1 MDELD
6 IVLESYET
14 TSEIYRSDMENS
26 IVCESL
32 CLPAE
37 EGVVDAVK
45 KTVTAIYDK
54 FKRLVAAFKKWV
66 KSIIARI
73 KAFFR
78 KGKKKD
84 EPAPDTDSSDSKS
97 SEPPS
102 SVKVTQEDAKE
113 DVFKLQNI
121 IKQADAVETSLK
133 KASTGEVTPEEAKDL
148 NKQADDAAS
157 EMKEAKK
164 TMEVKYLIL
173 PANSESGNTKDTE
186 TDQSLE
192 ERHNN
197 YLKALNDSKDSKD
210 PTKPTASDFAGMNKV
225 VSEIASKDPFKL
237 GDADYKDR
245 GTTWQFISRCGE
257 IEAGGKKSFG
267 WINASVRELVRR
279 ILRVMDSENPN
290 YKSAQLMLSYM
301 QSRIPS
307 QLQKYINSNKNQ
319 VAKLKK
325 DLANYQKKPLDVDK
339 YKEYAGFAKAQG
351 IQVYTKEIFEGEPNM
366 QNLKKFIKAN
376 EQTNQS

>member
-1 MDELD
+1 MNELD

-113 DVFKLQNI
+113 DVSKLQNI

-210 PTKPTASDFAGMNKV
+210 PAKPTASDFAGMNKV

-245 GTTWQFISRCGE
+245 GATWQFISRCGE

-301 QSRIPS
+301 QSKIPS

-325 DLANYQKKPLDVDK
+325 GLANYQKKPLDVDK

-366 QNLKKFIKAN
+366 QNLKKFIKAK

>member
-1 MDELD
+1 MDEFD

-37 EGVVDAVK
+37 EGLVDAVK

-84 EPAPDTDSSDSKS
+84 EPASDTDSSDSKS
-97 SEPPS
+97 SELS

-113 DVFKLQNI
+113 DVSKLQNI

-164 TMEVKYLIL
+164 TMEVKYLML

-192 ERHNN
+192 EKHNN
-197 YLKALNDSKDSKD
+197 YLKALNDSKVSKD
-210 PTKPTASDFAGMNKV
+210 PTKPTASDFVGMNKV

-245 GTTWQFISRCGE
+245 GATWQFISRCGE

-366 QNLKKFIKAN
+366 QNLKKFIKAK

>member
-32 CLPAE
+32 FLPAE
-37 EGVVDAVK
+37 EGLVDTVK
-45 KTVTAIYDK
+45 KTVTAIYDN

-97 SEPPS
+97 SEPS
-102 SVKVTQEDAKE
+102 SVKVTQEDVKE
-113 DVFKLQNI
+113 DVSKLQNI
-121 IKQADAVETSLK
+121 IKQADAVEASLK

-164 TMEVKYLIL
+164 TMEVKYLML
-173 PANSESGNTKDTE
+173 PAKSESGNTKDTE

-197 YLKALNDSKDSKD
+197 YLKALNDSKDSED
-210 PTKPTASDFAGMNKV
+210 PTEPTESDFAGMDKV
-225 VSEIASKDPFKL
+225 VSEIAAKDPFKL
-237 GDADYKDR
+237 GDYADYKDR
-245 GTTWQFISRCGE
+245 GMTWQFISRCGE

-267 WINASVRELVRR
+267 WIKASVGELVRR
-279 ILRVMDSENPN
+279 ILRVTDSENPK

-307 QLQKYINSNKNQ
+307 KLQKYINSNKNQ

-325 DLANYQKKPLDVDK
+325 GLANTRKKPLDKDK
-339 YKEYAGFAKAQG
+339 EWDAFSKAMHIESYAKD
-351 IQVYTKEIFEGEPNM
+351 IFEGEPNM
-366 QNLKKFIKAN
+366 QNLKKYINAK
-376 EQTNQS
+376 EQTKQS